1 MKTLLL
7 SAVFVLEI
15 CSHLIGGGGAGGS
28 AVKFLPGFD
37 GPLPFNLRTG
47 YIGVGDS
54 ESVQLFYYFIQSQSG
69 HPESDPLFLWINGG
83 PGCSTLSGI
92 IFEIGP
98 ITFAPLKYNGSL
110 PTLISRPYSWT
121 KVANIIFLDLPV
133 GTGFSYATNQA
144 AHRSNSTQACHHAYD
159 FLRKGYILG
168 NPLTF
173 PEEADYKFP
182 YAHGMGLISD
192 ELFESLKKNCEGVS
206 YLNINPENVKCY
218 ADFQTFKKLTSI
230 VNEDQILEAKCNET
244 FGGHLRRSKEGFE
257 FSAQRKLLM
266 EKSNQNINLH
276 GTSILGPECFRAE
289 WYDLSY
295 LWANEEMVRDAL
307 HVRKESMG
315 EWRRCNSDLDYVFA
329 RDDVTPY
336 HANLSAKGYRS
347 LIYSGDHDF
356 TIPFLSTQAWIRS
369 LNYSIVD
376 EWRPWMG
383 EDQQVAGYT
392 RSYTNKMTF
401 ATVKG
406 GGHTAPE
413 YKPKECLAMLTRWLS
428 YQPL

>member
-1 MKTLLL
+1 M
-7 SAVFVLEI
+7 
-15 CSHLIGGGGAGGS
+15 
-28 AVKFLPGFD
+28 
-37 GPLPFNLRTG
+37 
-47 YIGVGDS
+47 
-54 ESVQLFYYFIQSQSG
+54 
-69 HPESDPLFLWINGG
+69 
-83 PGCSTLSGI
+83 
-92 IFEIGP
+92 
-98 ITFAPLKYNGSL
+98 
-110 PTLISRPYSWT
+110 
-121 KVANIIFLDLPV
+121 ANIIFLDLPV

-144 AHRSNSTQACHHAYD
+144 AHRSNSTQACQHAYD
-159 FLRKGYILG
+159 FLRKWLSENQEFVANPFYVTGDSYAGELIPIITQIISDRNENGMNYQINLQGYILG

-192 ELFESLKKNCEGVS
+192 ELFESLKKNCQGVS

-230 VNEDQILEAKCNET
+230 VYEDHILEAKCNET

-266 EKSNQNINLH
+266 EKSNQNNNLH
-276 GTSILGPECFRAE
+276 GTSILGPECFRAQ

-315 EWRRCNSDLDYVFA
+315 EWRRCNSDLDYVYA

-369 LNYSIVD
+369 LNYSTVD